1 MQQVLSLLRGPC
13 ARLTRPRAAF
23 TELPL
28 LRTLH
33 AARCRPVWARFRL
46 LYACLLAEKAAANPG
61 RAAEPSASWLVAPP
75 HPTPPPT
82 PPQTLHP
89 CLAQVGADLH
99 FAGPANQ
106 RRGRADSI
114 SKIVFQ
120 HLARTQPIT
129 LQQLQAAAA
138 ASCKAAG
145 GGGIGDKMGSCDS
158 SALVTGASMS
168 VVSADGGGSMAVDR
182 PSDGIEVDS

>member
-1 MQQVLSLLRGPC
+1 M
-13 ARLTRPRAAF
+13 
-23 TELPL
+23 
-28 LRTLH
+28 
-33 AARCRPVWARFRL
+33 
-46 LYACLLAEKAAANPG
+46 
-61 RAAEPSASWLVAPP
+61 
-75 HPTPPPT
+75 
-82 PPQTLHP
+82 
-89 CLAQVGADLH
+89 GADLH
-99 FAGPANQ
+99 FSGPANQ

-138 ASCKAAG
+138 ASCEAAG

-158 SALVTGASMS
+158 SVLLAGSMS